1 MLVVFCAGGIVGC
14 SSMKA
19 NVDVADDA
27 DFSQYKTFAQAPPP
41 KAEANLPGYTEIEGQ
56 RLQDE
61 IARILEARGFQQV
74 DDANDADFFVSFSVT
89 GQPRADVWGTGG
101 GAWGYYGGASVGVS
115 TTHYIH
121 ANLTINMYDATE
133 RKLVWHGWTTK
144 DFFAG
149 QGDSDGA
156 SEAVRLILGTFPP
169 GAAAK

>member
-1 MLVVFCAGGIVGC
+1 MLVVLSAGVIGGC

-41 KAEANLPGYTEIEGQ
+41 KADENLPGYTEIEGQ

-61 IARILEARGFQQV
+61 IARILEARGFKKV
-74 DDANDADFFVSFSVT
+74 DDPKTADFFVSFSLT

-101 GAWGYYGGASVGVS
+101 IGWGYYGGTGAGIS

-121 ANLTINMYDATE
+121 ANLTINMYDAAD

-149 QGDSDGA
+149 EGDSDGA
-156 SEAVRLILGTFPP
+156 AKAVQLILGTFPP
-169 GAAAK
+169 GTDAM